1 MASPFRYTHA
11 ITCRI
16 PLSLRTRGEIDLEE
30 AKLQHEA
37 YVRLLRD
44 IGLDVLE
51 LPPDENLPECPYVE
65 DCAVVCNGIALI
77 CRPGD
82 PNRLK
87 EVEAV
92 RSVLRKELD
101 LPLAEIADQNAR
113 LDGGDVLFTGRE
125 FFVGLSKWT
134 NEAGARAVAAAF
146 PEYPCVPIKVEDV
159 PIPAGPITLE
169 LVVNGVIQVTEHRHL
184 KYYVT
189 MAGTDVL
196 CVSRSKESQEIL
208 KRIERE
214 ATYTYSTLTLQE
226 EQSANVLFVNGTL
239 IHRTSEEIPQS
250 AMILSQK
257 LDIPRQTVPM
267 SELGKFSSGLS
278 SCCILVKRSRHIK
291 NL

>member
-1 MASPFRYTHA
+1 MASSFRYTHA

-44 IGLDVLE
+44 LGLDVLE

-82 PNRLK
+82 ANRLK

-92 RSVLRKELD
+92 RAVLRKELD

-134 NEAGARAVAAAF
+134 NEAGARAVASAF
-146 PEYPCVPIKVEDV
+146 PEYPCVPIKV
-159 PIPAGPITLE
+159 
-169 LVVNGVIQVTEHRHL
+169 TEHRHL
-184 KYYVT
+184 KYYVS

-196 CVSRSKESQEIL
+196 CVSKSKESQEIL

-214 ATYTYSTLTLQE
+214 ATYTYSTLTLAE
-226 EQSANVLFVNGTL
+226 EQAANVLYVNGTL
-239 IHRTSEEIPQS
+239 IHRLGEEIPQS
-250 AMILSQK
+250 ASILSQK

-267 SELGKFSSGLS
+267 SELGKFSNGLTA
-278 SCCILVKRSRHIK
+278 CCILIKRSRHIK
-291 NL
+291 IL